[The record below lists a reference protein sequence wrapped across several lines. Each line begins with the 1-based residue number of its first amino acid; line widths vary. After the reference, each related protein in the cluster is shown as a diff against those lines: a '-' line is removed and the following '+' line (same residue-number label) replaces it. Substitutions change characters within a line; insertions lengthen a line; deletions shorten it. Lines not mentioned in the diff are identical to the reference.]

1 MQRRTTTIMT
11 LYRIKL
17 RITEPSPEKLGEKKL
32 SLNGSEVT
40 VTTWREPPSIEIFP
54 IQSDNHEIAML
65 IARRAINNL
74 LNYFASVVQFRGTL
88 ETGYEYASLDH
99 SNKGGTV
106 IQVGTGFAY
115 CTKVDVPDGF
125 SLNTERRAAAFLR
138 QGDSSN
144 NPFES
149 FRNYYL
155 SVDSIGKAIKPALKD
170 SEVILKTLTDVAST
184 KVISELET
192 KLNLILPE
200 LCPSSLS
207 PVETINLV
215 IYKSF
220 RCSLMHSGSTNDFTP
235 FNPEDEL
242 QVIRALPIMRG
253 IAWQYV
259 KYERDKLIKTV

>member
-1 MQRRTTTIMT
+1 MT
-11 LYRIKL
+11 EYRIKL
-17 RITEPSPEKLGEKKL
+17 RITEPLPEKLSEKKL
-32 SLNGSEVT
+32 SLNGNEVT
-40 VTTWREPPSIEIFP
+40 VTTWKEPPSIEIFP

-65 IARRAINNL
+65 IARQAINNL
-74 LNYFASVVQFRGTL
+74 LNYFASIVQFRGTL
-88 ETGYEYASLDH
+88 ETGYEYASIDPP
-99 SNKGGTV
+99 NKGGIV
-106 IQVGTGFAY
+106 IQIGTGIAY

-125 SLNTERRAAAFLR
+125 SLNTGRRAAAFLR

-144 NPFES
+144 NSFDS

-155 SVDSIGKAIKPALKD
+155 SVDHIGKRINPALKD
-170 SEVILKTLTDVAST
+170 HEVILKTLTVVAST
-184 KVISELET
+184 EVISELEN
-192 KLNLILPE
+192 KLNLVLPQ

-207 PVETINLV
+207 PVETISQT

-220 RCSLMHSGSTNDFTP
+220 RCSLMHAGSTDDFTP

-242 QVIRALPIMRG
+242 QVVRALPIMRG